1 MTNNRIIKRGLP
13 GLLLAAAAIPAAAQ
27 ETVTPPTITPAPAPS
42 ATPAP
47 SPAPAPAATPSIE
60 FAPQA
65 PVVQTA
71 PPPAPPPES
80 VRNPAP
86 EPAAERTTRRSAA
99 PTPRAAP
106 AVRAEVAAP
115 AAAPVETAPE
125 AAAPVETPAPV
136 AAVAPA
142 DEQSAADQAAAT
154 PAPAETEEVSSGAAW
169 AILGLALAAIVGL
182 IAFLIMRRR
191 KRSDS
196 DMFDY
201 DESVAEPEPEPEVAI
216 APPMVAAAPLVPE
229 TLAVVDHNAA
239 RPWIDI
245 GLRPIRAESD
255 GALDVEVTVS
265 NSGEVE
271 ASDVRVSTWML
282 NAGSSDGEQALIEAR
297 SDAQVATVDVA
308 AGAEQAVDTRVN
320 LPEGTSSPLLVAE
333 ARYPL
338 PSGGEGRIAATFEIA
353 VGDETPEARL
363 HDVIERA

>member
-86 EPAAERTTRRSAA
+86 EPAGERTTRRSAA

-106 AVRAEVAAP
+106 VVRAEVAAP

-125 AAAPVETPAPV
+125 AAAPVKTPAPV

-154 PAPAETEEVSSGAAW
+154 PPPAETEEVSSGAAW

-191 KRSDS
+191 KRSGS

-201 DESVAEPEPEPEVAI
+201 DESVTEPEPEVAI